1 MLQCF
6 RIFWNE
12 IEKKK
17 ILWYVFLSERLNDAV
32 RNYSYNS

>member
-1 MLQCF
+1 MFSDILK
-6 RIFWNE
+6 RNW
-12 IEKKK
+12 KKK